1 MLWARITLII
11 VKAVSGLTAEQS
23 LPSAPT
29 MTLRTG
35 AITPWSRPEHST
47 ASLWVQKLFSS
58 ADTEINT
65 RRVAFMVT
73 RGYNGMIG
81 IRLCFHHY
89 ALVLTIEYLPTGK
102 QYSTWQIK
110 KEAIFSSLLISQI
123 IEIYFILKKCELVQK
138 MLYNN

>member
-1 MLWARITLII
+1 MII

-65 RRVAFMVT
+65 RRVAFIVT

-81 IRLCFHHY
+81 IRLCLRVGINNRVSAHWK
-89 ALVLTIEYLPTGK
+89 TILNLAN
-102 QYSTWQIK
+102 K
-110 KEAIFSSLLISQI
+110 KRSAI
-123 IEIYFILKKCELVQK
+123 
-138 MLYNN
+138 